1 MRDACIC
8 LQAKENH
15 LGTFVTKPPPPKPF
29 KDKISAINICPKLSH
44 FDQKAKL

>member
-15 LGTFVTKPPPPKPF
+15 LGTFVTKPPPKT
-29 KDKISAINICPKLSH
+29 I
-44 FDQKAKL
+44 